1 MRGASEN
8 HTAGPALVRSIV
20 DEFQRRQAIAP
31 GLDGVAASAQ
41 KLVKDMRGVKRSR
54 FNARDRLE
62 AKYSAS
68 IVAFTLAGVCQIAL
82 SLFNLRYAEHIAAQT
97 KLFLEFA
104 CDVTSIFTLA
114 FGLVVGLKNY
124 QIKAL
129 QMQRCA
135 MDVSNLLRKL
145 EIALPVER
153 EALQQYRR
161 KYHEID
167 ARCPENH
174 NDIDYKK
181 SRLAPDDT
189 RGARWNRWEYR
200 IDVYG
205 VYWVV
210 GAMYLSFWATF
221 WLFLRS

>member
-1 MRGASEN
+1 MPGASEIP
-8 HTAGPALVRSIV
+8 TVGPALVRSIA
-20 DEFQRRQAIAP
+20 DELERRRANPPA
-31 GLDGVAASAQ
+31 LDKVAAAAE
-41 KLVKDMRGVKRSR
+41 KLIKDMRGVKRSR
-54 FNARDRLE
+54 FNARDRFE
-62 AKYSAS
+62 AKHSAS
-68 IVAFTLAGVCQIAL
+68 IVAFTLASVCQIGLAL
-82 SLFNLRYAEHIAAQT
+82 FVLRYGEYIQPEMRR
-97 KLFLEFA
+97 FFEFA
-104 CDVTSIFTLA
+104 CDVTSIFTMA

-153 EALQQYRR
+153 EILQQYRR
-161 KYHEID
+161 KYHQID

-174 NDIDYKK
+174 SDIDYKK
-181 SRLAPDDT
+181 SRLAVDDVK
-189 RGARWNRWEYR
+189 GARWIRWEYR

-205 VYWVV
+205 VYWFV
-210 GAMYLSFWATF
+210 GAMYLSFWAAF